1 MAKSEKDLAAEAL
14 AAMTG
19 GTAPPESSEIPFQPL
34 DEQDEHD
41 EHLAAPAPDASVFAP
56 KRRTTDLLAQQ
67 RLESYRTTIPIL
79 LTLGVL
85 FPAIGLLKWLA
96 PEGSPFADW
105 DTWVSIV
112 LFVASPILLTVAIV
126 NMRYVRHQLSQPLS
140 RPRQGV

>member
-1 MAKSEKDLAAEAL
+1 MAKSEKDRAAEAL

-19 GTAPPESSEIPFQPL
+19 GGHQPEPPDSSSAPDDEI
-34 DEQDEHD
+34 
-41 EHLAAPAPDASVFAP
+41 LAAPAPDASVFAP
-56 KRRTTDLLAQQ
+56 KRRTTDLIAQKQ
-67 RLESYRTTIPIL
+67 LDAYRTAIPIL

-96 PEGSPFADW
+96 PDGSPFADW

-126 NMRYVRHQLSQPLS
+126 NMRYVRHRLA
-140 RPRQGV
+140 R